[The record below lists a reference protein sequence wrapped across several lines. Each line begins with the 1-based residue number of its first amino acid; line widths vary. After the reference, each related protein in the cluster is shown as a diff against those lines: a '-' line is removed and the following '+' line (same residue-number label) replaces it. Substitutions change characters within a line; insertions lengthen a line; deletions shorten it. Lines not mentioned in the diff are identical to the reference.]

1 MYVIYEEASSS
12 VKDLFVSYVCGFD
25 DPIIYYN
32 NCLFH
37 FKTKLEITPTRY
49 YFLLLLFHFK
59 VDCCFKDLFCC
70 LVLTL
75 IYIKS
80 SHRQKWKNEWCWM
93 AMKFLYFYS
102 KDTSVRKKFNQWKKS
117 KNFYFFK
124 CVDKIKIEL
133 DTLPT
138 YMRVFIINNTLQWK
152 QKWSFMFMSL
162 PVLLLSLTLS
172 LSL

>member
-1 MYVIYEEASSS
+1 
-12 VKDLFVSYVCGFD
+12 
-25 DPIIYYN
+25 
-32 NCLFH
+32 
-37 FKTKLEITPTRY
+37 
-49 YFLLLLFHFK
+49 
-59 VDCCFKDLFCC
+59 
-70 LVLTL
+70 
-75 IYIKS
+75 
-80 SHRQKWKNEWCWM
+80 M